1 MKSSIRDEAEGM
13 LHKVKGKIKEV
24 AGRVSKNPDLK
35 AEGKGEI
42 LAGKA
47 QEKIGQV
54 KKVAG
59 K

>member
-1 MKSSIRDEAEGM
+1 
-13 LHKVKGKIKEV
+13 VKGKIKEI
-24 AGRVSKNPDLK
+24 AGKVSMNPDLE
-35 AEGKGEI
+35 ANGKDEI

-54 KKVAG
+54 KKIVG